1 MNRGNVYS
9 VSSVNQYI
17 KNMFSKEYA
26 LSVVFVKGEISNCK
40 YHSSGHIYFS
50 LKDDRSQLTCVMFR
64 GDRGGLDFRME
75 NGQEVVVGGSIS
87 VYERDGKYQ
96 LYAKKIVPVGDGHLQ
111 EQYEKLKKKLEAA
124 GYFDEDRKLP
134 IPKYVKKVGIV
145 TAKTGAAVHDMI
157 QIATRRNPYVQL
169 YLYPAKVQ
177 GEGAAQSIA
186 GGISFLDEFGVDV
199 ILAGR
204 GGGSMEDLWAFNEE
218 IVAQAIYECRTPVIS
233 AVGHETGGSMEDLWA
248 FNEEI
253 VAQAIYECRTPV
265 ISAVGHETDVTIAD
279 YVADLRAPTPSAAA
293 ELAVYDVR
301 LVLEELYGYKDRL
314 ARCILAQVDAGRE
327 HLDFTEKRLRYL
339 NPENQMVQKRQYL
352 IDMEERLFRNMKNEL
367 QKKKQMMSLLAAR
380 LDAKSP
386 LKRLAGGYAY
396 VTDEAGRMVDS
407 VKSLQVNDVLMMTF
421 SDGVVKSE
429 VQEVVEEEKA

>member
-1 MNRGNVYS
+1 MRKNAYS
-9 VSSVNQYI
+9 VSQVNAYI
-17 KNMFSKEYA
+17 KNMFAQDFMLHSIC
-26 LSVVFVKGEISNCK
+26 VKGEISNCK
-40 YHSSGHIYFS
+40 YHSTGHIYFTV
-50 LKDDRSQLTCVMFR
+50 KDEKAAIPAVMFLGNR
-64 GDRGGLDFRME
+64 KGLGFRMKD
-75 NGQEVVVGGSIS
+75 GDKVLITGSIE

-96 LYAKKIVPVGDGHLQ
+96 LYAREIQKDGEGDLFLK
-111 EQYEKLKKKLEAA
+111 YEALKKTLEEMGMFARE
-124 GYFDEDRKLP
+124 YKKD
-134 IPKYVKKVGIV
+134 IPKYIKTLGIV
-145 TAKTGAAVHDMI
+145 TASTGAAI
-157 QIATRRNPYVQL
+157 QDIRNIAGRRNPYVQL
-169 YLYPAKVQ
+169 ILYPAKVQ

-204 GGGSMEDLWAFNEE
+204 G
-218 IVAQAIYECRTPVIS
+218 
-233 AVGHETGGSMEDLWA
+233 GGSMEDLWA

-352 IDMEERLFRNMKNEL
+352 IDIEERLFRNMKDQL

-407 VKSLQVNDVLMMTF
+407 AKSLQVNDVLMMTF

-429 VQEVVEEEKA
+429 VREVVEEEKA